1 MQNFT
6 RARVNSG
13 LTRSLATFACLAWSA
28 PYALAGVIGTAT
40 VQIESISPISGGAV
54 WIEVSQPVSCEAVGG
69 PVGSSAQILLA
80 PDADFRPYES
90 VLTSDQVDKIY
101 ALAVSAMMTDKPAS
115 FVIGPTATSSSVCFV
130 ERIKVAR

>member
-1 MQNFT
+1 MAT
-6 RARVNSG
+6 
-13 LTRSLATFACLAWSA
+13 LAGLAWSA
-28 PYALAGVIGTAT
+28 PCALAGVTSTAT

-69 PVGSSAQILLA
+69 PAGSSAQILLA
-80 PDADFRPYES
+80 PDADFRLYES

-101 ALAVSAMMTDKPAS
+101 ALAMSAMMADKPAS